1 MVQNRVMAMKRS
13 EGIAERYSRVRNER
27 TSRWIGWGSKDKRET
42 IFYILPPFIQSL
54 G

>member
-27 TSRWIGWGSKDKRET
+27 TSRWIGWGEVRIREK
-42 IFYILPPFIQSL
+42 PFFTFCL
-54 G
+54 LLYNP